1 MENKIEFGREQFMSF
16 FRNDDKLSK
25 LSVDDRIEVFKTVLT
40 GSSDITKEL
49 LDNLLSDY
57 CVRDLE
63 VVKLNSLEI
72 S

>member
-1 MENKIEFGREQFMSF
+1 MESKIEFGREQFMSF
-16 FRNDDKLSK
+16 FRNDDKLSM
-25 LSVDDRIEVFKTVLT
+25 LSVDDRIEVFKTVLA
-40 GSSDITKEL
+40 GSGDITKEL